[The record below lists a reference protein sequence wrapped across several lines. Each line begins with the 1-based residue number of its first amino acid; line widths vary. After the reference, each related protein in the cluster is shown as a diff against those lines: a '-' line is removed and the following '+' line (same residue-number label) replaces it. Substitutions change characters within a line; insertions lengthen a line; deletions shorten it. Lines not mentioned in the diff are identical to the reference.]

1 MPTLARD
8 IQSMNLSN
16 NLISELGD
24 AELSEKKFRNLQR
37 LYLATNKIVS
47 IHPNAFYK
55 LTGLIELDL
64 SFNELISLH
73 QMSSN
78 NNNSNTLTTSTING
92 ATMNFMTQLANLRH
106 LNLASNKLNRLRAR
120 TFVNLHQLRQ
130 LILSR

>member
-78 NNNSNTLTTSTING
+78 NNSNTLTTSTINE

-120 TFVNLHQLRQ
+120 TFVNLRQLRQ